1 MAGGLDELLNVQA
14 SALQVREARQGLLAS
29 NVANADTPNYKA
41 RDINFS
47 ATLQK
52 VAQANKGP
60 GPNGPLPLTVTSA
73 AHQLGKN
80 ANADLISGSTQFRND
95 EQGSIDGNNVDVDYE
110 RGQLGDNSAH
120 YEATVTL
127 ITAQIHNMLAV
138 IQN

>member
-1 MAGGLDELLNVQA
+1 MAAGLDELLNVQA

-29 NVANADTPNYKA
+29 NLANADTPNYKA

-52 VAQANKGP
+52 VAQARQ
-60 GPNGPLPLTVTSA
+60 GPNAPLPLTTTSP
-73 AHQLGKN
+73 AHQIGKN
-80 ANADLISGSTQFRND
+80 AGADLISGSTQYRND

-138 IQN
+138 IQS